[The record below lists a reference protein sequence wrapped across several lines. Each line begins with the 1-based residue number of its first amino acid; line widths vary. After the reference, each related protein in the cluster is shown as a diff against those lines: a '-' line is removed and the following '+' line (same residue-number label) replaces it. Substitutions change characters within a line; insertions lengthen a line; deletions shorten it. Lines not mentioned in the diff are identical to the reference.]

1 MSLRTLKQFLAD
13 RGLPALEERYAIL
26 AYGSNACPGQL
37 LRKYQDHGLT
47 NVPVLFGRLVGA
59 EAVYAHRETIGGH
72 YVPSTLARKEGTR
85 PSWITL
91 LTRIQLKQMDAS
103 EGRPD
108 SYELGELIDT
118 QFSIGKK
125 LVNPLYTY
133 VNVLNGVMIREGKP
147 VSLRS
152 ARQKRAK
159 LLVAE
164 TAEDTSAE
172 DTSEHWL
179 NYNVIADPEP
189 PENFSRIVK
198 QQ

>member
-1 MSLRTLKQFLAD
+1 M
-13 RGLPALEERYAIL
+13 
-26 AYGSNACPGQL
+26 
-37 LRKYQDHGLT
+37 
-47 NVPVLFGRLVGA
+47 
-59 EAVYAHRETIGGH
+59 
-72 YVPSTLARKEGTR
+72 PSTLAR
-85 PSWITL
+85 ITL
-91 LTRIQLKQMDAS
+91 LTRVQLKQMDAS

-108 SYELGELIDT
+108 SYELGKLIDI

-147 VSLRS
+147 VRS

-159 LLVAE
+159 LLFAE

-179 NYNVIADPEP
+179 NYNVIADLEP
-189 PENFSRIVK
+189 PEEFSQIVK
-198 QQ
+198 Q